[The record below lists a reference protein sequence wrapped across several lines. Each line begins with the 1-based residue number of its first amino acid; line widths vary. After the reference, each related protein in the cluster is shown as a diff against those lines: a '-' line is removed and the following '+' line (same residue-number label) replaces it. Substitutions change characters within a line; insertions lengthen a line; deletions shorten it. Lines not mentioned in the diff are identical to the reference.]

1 MAFRILPTLIIAVM
15 VSFPA
20 HVQSQGVG
28 RVTGRILAKENGQ
41 PVGDATVELVG
52 GRTVRSAALDGR
64 FMITDVPV
72 GTVSLRVRR
81 LGFRMKVVSNI
92 VVKSGGVTE
101 QNIAL
106 ETGAV
111 ELEAMRVTSEAERG
125 GVARMLTEQRDA
137 SGVTSGISRD
147 QIEKS
152 PDVDA
157 AAAVVRVSGVTV
169 NNGRTVSVRGLA
181 ERYSTTTLNGAR
193 VPSPE
198 PERRD
203 VPLDLFPSGI
213 LDGIRA
219 SKTFTADRPGDFS
232 GAEVDLRTRDFPTRQ
247 SFTLSGWVG
256 ANDAIA
262 GRRTIVPDAVGGELF
277 GVQSSA
283 RALPLALDTIKNLS
297 AVPVANQPPLISTL
311 RNVWSAPKGT
321 GGGDGSLS
329 GSLGGTTKLLGLET
343 GYIATGTYT
352 TQQGIHAR
360 ELRNTPANAGGNRL
374 VTNDSLGGQNT
385 TRSMVA
391 GGLFNVSVRVG
402 GGVIRS
408 ANTFTRTADNEVQ
421 QRTGFT
427 GAGGDDIARRNLL
440 QTTRLVYTQRAV
452 RSNQLSG
459 EHRWRWLG
467 VEWGGSNSAV
477 ERVEPDRSDF
487 AQRVFVNGN
496 DTTLGSWI
504 GSVRS
509 ASRTFSRLTEDNT
522 DLSGS
527 LRFVFS
533 SLPFSP
539 TIKVGG
545 ATRNTTR
552 NTKVNAYDFQNF
564 GLAIG
569 SLTLPAEQIFSP
581 ANVQAAKLRL
591 QDNPYGGGYDAH
603 EELWATFWQLQLQP
617 RRSLD
622 VIVGMRQEVDT
633 IRVVTR
639 GIGSLVTDR
648 PTGFRTVDYLPT
660 LSSTLRLPYDVQL
673 RLGISKTLARPN
685 YREMADLIYF
695 EPIGGDI
702 YAGNPKIRR
711 SQITN
716 YDLRAEWYGKANE
729 ALSVGVFYKN
739 FTDPIE
745 QALASIAGAAA
756 IRWVNNKEGIA
767 KGVEFEAR
775 TGLERLAPQ
784 LRTLGVF
791 TNVSI
796 LQSSITLGDQLFTS
810 PATNAT
816 RPMVGQAPY
825 VVNLGLSWAPSY
837 LSATLLYNRVGDRI
851 SFAGLGGLPDAKDKA
866 RNVLD
871 MSMQI
876 PLRQHV
882 TVRFDGRNLLDA
894 KFVQDQGGFA
904 RRSYTVGRQFR
915 TGFSWTP

>member
-1 MAFRILPTLIIAVM
+1 MAYRILRTMLVAVLLLPTLAV
-15 VSFPA
+15 A
-20 HVQSQGVG
+20 QGGG
-28 RVTGRILAKENGQ
+28 RITGRILSQETGQ
-41 PVGDATVELVG
+41 PLGDATVELVS
-52 GRTVRSAALDGR
+52 GRAVRSASLDGR
-64 FMITDVPV
+64 FVLSELPT

-81 LGFRMKVVSNI
+81 LGYRMKVVSNV
-92 VVKSGGVTE
+92 VVKSGATTE
-101 QNIAL
+101 QDIVLIA
-106 ETGAV
+106 GAV

-137 SGVTSGISRD
+137 AGVTSGISRD

-157 AAAVVRVSGVTV
+157 ASAVVRVSGVTV

-181 ERYSTTTLNGAR
+181 ERYSTTTLNGSR

-219 SKTFTADRPGDFS
+219 AKTFTADRPGDFS
-232 GAEVDLRTRDFPTRQ
+232 GAEVDLKTRDFPVRR
-247 SFTLSGWVG
+247 SFMLSGWLG
-256 ANDAIA
+256 ANDAIV

-277 GVQSSA
+277 GTQNQV
-283 RALPLALDTIKNLS
+283 RALPLALDTIKNMS
-297 AVPVANQPPLISTL
+297 AVPVSQQPPLISTL
-311 RNVWSAPKGT
+311 RNVWTAPRGT

-329 GSLGGTTKLLGLET
+329 GSVGGTTKLLGLET

-352 TQQGIHAR
+352 TQQGVHAG
-360 ELRNTPANAGGNRL
+360 EIRNTPANGAGSRL
-374 VTNDSLGGQNT
+374 VTSDSLGGENT
-385 TRSMVA
+385 SRSMVA
-391 GGLFNVSVRVG
+391 GALLNLSVRVG
-402 GGVIRS
+402 DGVIRS
-408 ANTFTRTADNEVQ
+408 ANTLTRTADNEVQ

-427 GAGGDDIARRNLL
+427 GAGGDDIARQNLL

-467 VEWGGSNSAV
+467 VDWSMANSAV

-487 AQRVFVNGN
+487 AQRVFVKGA
-496 DTTLGSWI
+496 DTTLGAWI

-522 DLSGS
+522 DLSGA
-527 LRFVFS
+527 LKFVFS
-533 SLPFSP
+533 GLPFSP
-539 TIKVGG
+539 TLKVGG
-545 ATRNTTR
+545 ATRTTTR

-564 GLAIG
+564 GLPIA
-569 SLTLPAEQIFSP
+569 SLTVPAEQIFSP
-581 ANVQAAKLRL
+581 ANIQAAKLRL
-591 QDNPYGGGYDAH
+591 QDNPYGGGYDADDK
-603 EELWATFWQLQLQP
+603 LWATFWQMQLQP

-622 VIVGMRQEVDT
+622 VIVGLRQEVDS

-639 GIGSLVTDR
+639 GVGSLVTDR

-660 LSSTLRLPYDVQL
+660 LSSTLRLPHDVQV
-673 RLGISKTLARPN
+673 RFGVSKTLARPN

-729 ALSVGVFYKN
+729 ALSIGVFYKE
-739 FTDPIE
+739 FLDPIE

-756 IRWVNNKEGIA
+756 IRWVNSKEGVA

-775 TGLERLAPQ
+775 VGLDRLTPS
-784 LRTLGVF
+784 LRTIGLF
-791 TNVSI
+791 TNVSL
-796 LQSSITLGDQLFTS
+796 LQSSITLGEQLFTS
-810 PATNAT
+810 PATNAK
-816 RPMVGQAPY
+816 RAMVGQAPY
-825 VVNLGLSWAPSY
+825 VVNAGLSWSPGY

-851 SFAGLGGLPDAKDKA
+851 AFAGLGGLPDAKDKA
-866 RNVLD
+866 RDVLD
-871 MSMQI
+871 LSLQV

-882 TVRFDGRNLLDA
+882 TLRFDGRNLLDA
-894 KFVQDQGGFA
+894 KYVQDQGGFA